1 MSNQTKAVV
10 SVAEMAGMVGLSRQR
25 FYQLMGKA
33 FPYPVYDLA
42 SKRPF
47 YTEEMQQVCI
57 EVRRR
62 NFGIDGRPVMFYA
75 MGPCRQRPVRRTKQP
90 VKRQQYAGLI
100 EGLAA
105 LGLSSVT
112 DQQVGAAVMQ
122 LYPDGTDG
130 KDQGEVLRSVFLFMR
145 RKDTADNV
153 AR

>member
-1 MSNQTKAVV
+1 MNNQTKAVV

-33 FPYPVYDLA
+33 FPFPVYDLA

-75 MGPCRQRPVRRTKQP
+75 TGQCRQRPARRTKQP
-90 VKRQQYAGLI
+90 VRPQQYAGLI
-100 EGLAA
+100 EGLVA

-130 KDQGEVLRSVFLFMR
+130 KDQGEVLRAVFLFMR